1 VSIIRV
7 NQNAFE
13 SGEEYNNRLLQ
24 ESQREFTILLS
35 LLSSYFTS
43 KIDGPNYARE
53 LKAMAIALARV
64 RLMLSDIQNDT
75 YFSATRGEYLWQVLT
90 VMLFPKSFGY
100 GQGQMPTIDQTDLQ
114 FRAFLQQ
121 LVSIYF
127 KGSIP
132 ASIQKAVELVT
143 GGTVVVRENFLEARN
158 PASGLDIS
166 DEFGFEVDI
175 FLPFVN
181 QNVDIFLA
189 DKNIRLLLGI
199 IRPAHTLYRL
209 KYILQDTYIG
219 QQQPPGPNG
228 VPPQSAKVTDSFTF
242 ALSNYSYEDFR
253 KFVEGISGLD
263 TAGFKRVRQ
272 VVGEDHSSDF

>member
-1 VSIIRV
+1 MAIVRV
-7 NQNAFE
+7 NQNVFE

-53 LKAMAIALARV
+53 LKAMAIELARIRIALA
-64 RLMLSDIQNDT
+64 DAQNDT

-90 VMLFPKSFGY
+90 VMLFPKTFGY
-100 GQGQMPTIDQTDLQ
+100 ASGSAPTVDQTDIQ
-114 FRAFLQQ
+114 FRTFLQQ
-121 LVSIYF
+121 IVAIYF

-143 GGTVVVRENFLEARN
+143 GGTVIVRENYLEARN

-181 QNVDIFLA
+181 NVDIFLA
-189 DKNIRLLLGI
+189 DKNIRLLLQI
-199 IRPAHTLYRL
+199 IRPAHTLYKL
-209 KYILQDTYIG
+209 KYILQDRYIG

-228 VPPQSAKVTDSFTF
+228 ISPQPHKVTDSFTF
-242 ALSNYSYEDFR
+242 TLTNYSYEDFR
-253 KFVEGISGLD
+253 KFVEGVEGLD
-263 TAGFKRVRQ
+263 LAGTKKAVE
-272 VVGEDHSSDF
+272 VVNEDHSSDF